1 MIFAEMNAKQTMK
14 LFFPIFFLISGIC
27 HAQSGK
33 EDVLALHKKKFEWMS
48 SKQLDSLSALLDKD
62 VLYIHSNGWI
72 ETKEEVLGNLESG
85 KLSYRK
91 VTVDKADAREYD
103 KTVIVQGSGL
113 FEVALEGKPLD
124 IKLNYTEVY
133 VKVDGDWKLVNRHAC
148 KI

>member
-1 MIFAEMNAKQTMK
+1 MRTFNTFNVFI
-14 LFFPIFFLISGIC
+14 PIFLFISGLC
-27 HAQSGK
+27 HAQSDK
-33 EDVLALHKKKFEWMS
+33 EDVLSLHQKKFEWMS
-48 SKQLDSLSALLDKD
+48 SKQLDSLSLLLDKD

-72 ETKEEVLGNLESG
+72 ETKEEVLGNIESG

-133 VKVDGDWKLVNRHAC
+133 VNVDGEWKLVSRHAC

>member
-1 MIFAEMNAKQTMK
+1 MK
-14 LFFPIFFLISGIC
+14 FLLPIFLLITGIC
-27 HAQSGK
+27 SAQSVK
-33 EDVLALHKKKFEWMS
+33 DDVLTLHEKKFDWMS
-48 SKQLDSLSALLDKD
+48 NKQLDSLSALLDKE

-72 ETKEEVLGNLESG
+72 ESKEEVLGNLESG

-113 FEVALEGKPLD
+113 FEVALEGKPID

-133 VKVDGDWKLVNRHAC
+133 VNVEGSWKLVSRHAC

>member
-1 MIFAEMNAKQTMK
+1 MRALNMMK
-14 LFFPIFFLISGIC
+14 LFFPIFLLISGLC
-27 HAQSGK
+27 QAQTGK
-33 EDVLALHKKKFEWMS
+33 QDVLALHQKKFEWMS
-48 SKQLDSLSALLDKD
+48 SKQLDSLSKLLDQD

-72 ETKEEVLGNLESG
+72 ETKEDVLGNLESG

-91 VTVDKADAREYD
+91 VTVDKADARAYEN
-103 KTVIVQGSGL
+103 TVIVQGSGL

-133 VKVDGDWKLVNRHAC
+133 VNVGGAWKLVSRHAC

>member
-1 MIFAEMNAKQTMK
+1 MRTLKTIKI
-14 LFFPIFFLISGIC
+14 FFPIFFLISGLC
-27 HAQSGK
+27 QAQSEK

-72 ETKEEVLGNLESG
+72 ETKEEILGNLESE

-91 VTVDKADAREYD
+91 VTVDKADARDYD
-103 KTVIVQGSGL
+103 KTVIVQGSAL
-113 FEVALEGKPLD
+113 FEVALEGKPLE

-133 VKVDGDWKLVNRHAC
+133 VNVDGKWKLASRHAC